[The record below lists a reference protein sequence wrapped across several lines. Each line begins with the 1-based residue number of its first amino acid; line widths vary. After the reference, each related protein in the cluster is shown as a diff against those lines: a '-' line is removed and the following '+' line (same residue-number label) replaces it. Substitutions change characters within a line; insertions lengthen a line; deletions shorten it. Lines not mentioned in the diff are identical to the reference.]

1 VYWLISKANT
11 DTRAM
16 WNLSKHIYRFT
27 PAFVEENKNVH
38 TVDEVSESQQQS
50 SNLADRQR
58 ISVAGH
64 LNTTRYFYKLLRNA
78 EGWKSD

>member
-1 VYWLISKANT
+1 MLFPNGTGLTKAANT

-38 TVDEVSESQQQS
+38 TVDEVSCLYTCYFRFRAWLTGAEDLVGRSSQH
-50 SNLADRQR
+50 NP
-58 ISVAGH
+58 V
-64 LNTTRYFYKLLRNA
+64 LL
-78 EGWKSD
+78 